1 MFANKIDPIQSRKQV
16 TLSHHFLSDLD
27 LERKGLYNV
36 VVLLICL
43 GVAFLSLEVYILYK
57 KLFGEKEIELYA
69 ENLPNYFEMLQ
80 AKDCKEFLDDER
92 KF

>member
-1 MFANKIDPIQSRKQV
+1 M

-27 LERKGLYNV
+27 LERQGLYNV
-36 VVLLICL
+36 VVVLICL
-43 GVAFLSLEVYILYK
+43 GVGFLALEVRDLYQ

-69 ENLPNYFEMLQ
+69 DNLPNYFEMLQ
-80 AKDCKEFLDDER
+80 ANDCKDFIQDEQ